1 MRQVTQSKTSGLI
14 LLEDPFSLILFRSY
28 ISLNTY
34 KNLGHQY
41 INRTSGAFMQ
51 MRIL

>member
-14 LLEDPFSLILFRSY
+14 LLEDPFADSLRKLHQLEY
-28 ISLNTY
+28 IQ
-34 KNLGHQY
+34 NLGHQY